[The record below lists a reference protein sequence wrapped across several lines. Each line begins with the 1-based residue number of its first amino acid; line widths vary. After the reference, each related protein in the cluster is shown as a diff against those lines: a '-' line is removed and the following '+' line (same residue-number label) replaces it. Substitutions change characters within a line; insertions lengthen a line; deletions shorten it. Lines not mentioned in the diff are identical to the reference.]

1 MQIIANYHVQI
12 IHVQFNLEML
22 SGDAKALHTTHR
34 SSGVDVSDPSLSEA
48 WDY

>member
-1 MQIIANYHVQI
+1 MQMYMCYKFHIK
-12 IHVQFNLEML
+12 LEML